1 MPKHNKEFGR
11 ILSEVITSE
20 IPIQYVSA
28 VTVLFKNG
36 KTSRLTRKDLANPLP
51 LDKNLSWDKVADS
64 FSNVDNVEIH
74 IDLDALE
81 KKVTNVASTLFKKH
95 FNNDGD

>member
-1 MPKHNKEFGR
+1 MSKDKKDFGR
-11 ILSEVITSE
+11 FLSEVITSE

-36 KTSRLTRKDLANPLP
+36 KTSRLTRKDLSSPLP
-51 LDKNLSWDKVADS
+51 LEKNLSWDKVADS
-64 FSNVDNVEIH
+64 FSNVENVEIH

-81 KKVTNVASTLFKKH
+81 EKVTAKASTLFKKH
-95 FNNDGD
+95 FKNDDD